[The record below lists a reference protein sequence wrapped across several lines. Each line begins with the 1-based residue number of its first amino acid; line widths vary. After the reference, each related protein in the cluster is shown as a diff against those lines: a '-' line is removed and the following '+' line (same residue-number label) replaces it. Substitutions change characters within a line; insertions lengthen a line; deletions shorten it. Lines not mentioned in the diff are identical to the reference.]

1 MVIKDASINDE
12 VVTENDTKNVTKNVT
27 KNDTKNNTRV
37 ETEKTRAESEKT
49 RAESEKTRVETE
61 KTRVET
67 EKTRAEILKL
77 LKQCPMMT
85 MRQIAAKLNISLK
98 GIEWQISK
106 LKSEG
111 LIRHIGPNKGGRW
124 EIIDN
129 D

>member
-1 MVIKDASINDE
+1 MFGVAIKDASVHDE
-12 VVTENDTKNVTKNVT
+12 VSKENDT

-37 ETEKTRAESEKT
+37 ETEKTRAES
-49 RAESEKTRVETE
+49 E

>member
-1 MVIKDASINDE
+1 MITKEEFNDASINDKA
-12 VVTENDTKNVTKNVT
+12 VTENVTKNVIRVENE
-27 KNDTKNNTRV
+27 KTRV
-37 ETEKTRAESEKT
+37 EI
-49 RAESEKTRVETE
+49 EKTRVETE
-61 KTRVET
+61 KTRVEN

-77 LKQCPMMT
+77 LKHYPMMT

-111 LIRHIGPNKGGRW
+111 VLRHVGPNKGGSW

>member
-27 KNDTKNNTRV
+27 KNDTKNN
-37 ETEKTRAESEKT
+37 
-49 RAESEKTRVETE
+49 
-61 KTRVET
+61 TRVET